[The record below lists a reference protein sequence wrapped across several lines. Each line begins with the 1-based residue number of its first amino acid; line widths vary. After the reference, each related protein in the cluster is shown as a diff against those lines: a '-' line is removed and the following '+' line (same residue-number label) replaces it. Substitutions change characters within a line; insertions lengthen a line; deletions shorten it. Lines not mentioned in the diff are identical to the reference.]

1 MGCLPRVSTAS
12 LAVSAALALAAQA
25 FVPRSAHAEAAPA
38 APQQH
43 GPHLKAAIRLYQ
55 KLDLD
60 AALAELRLAED
71 EAKSSEP
78 EMVTTLLY
86 QGLIFAE
93 SGKYAQ
99 TMEHF
104 KRALAMSPWLD
115 VPEGTAPRIARQ
127 FSDAR
132 RELWGSGGI
141 KPPPRKR
148 PRGVAAG
155 GAAPAAEPV
164 APLPSAPK
172 PSPAT
177 TGAAS
182 PGMPADKAAPP
193 PLPAAPADKTAPTPD
208 APPPM

>member
-1 MGCLPRVSTAS
+1 MPGG
-12 LAVSAALALAAQA
+12 
-25 FVPRSAHAEAAPA
+25 AHAEAARS
-38 APQQH
+38 APQH
-43 GPHLKAAIRLYQ
+43 GPHLSAAIRLYQ

-60 AALAELRLAED
+60 AAMAELRLAED

-93 SGKYAQ
+93 NGKYAQ

-104 KRALAMSPWLD
+104 KRALAISPWLD

-127 FSDAR
+127 FGDAR

-148 PRGVAAG
+148 RRGVAAG
-155 GAAPAAEPV
+155 AAAPAAEPV
-164 APLPSAPK
+164 APLPSTPK
-172 PSPAT
+172 PSPAA

-182 PGMPADKAAPP
+182 PTMPADKAAPP
-193 PLPAAPADKTAPTPD
+193 PPPAAPTDKATPPPPPAPADKTAPIPD

>member
-1 MGCLPRVSTAS
+1 MGRLPRVSTAS
-12 LAVSAALALAAQA
+12 LAASAALAFAAQVL
-25 FVPRSAHAEAAPA
+25 VPSGAHAEAARA
-38 APQQH
+38 APPQH
-43 GPHLKAAIRLYQ
+43 GPHLQAAIRLYQ
-55 KLDLD
+55 KLDLE
-60 AALAELRLAED
+60 AAMAELRLAED

-93 SGKYAQ
+93 NGKYAQ

-104 KRALAMSPWLD
+104 KRALAISPWLD

-148 PRGVAAG
+148 GRGVATG
-155 GAAPAAEPV
+155 TAAPAAEPV
-164 APLPSAPK
+164 APLPSASKPQPAETPK
-172 PSPAT
+172 
-177 TGAAS
+177 
-182 PGMPADKAAPP
+182 
-193 PLPAAPADKTAPTPD
+193 
-208 APPPM
+208 